1 MKQSH
6 IYKRLLFLTIGLIL
20 IMNGCKKN
28 ESTPENPVVQV
39 PIGLALSLTGDFS
52 PYGIIQKN
60 GLTMAINEMNN
71 GSYFSGFKF
80 IPYFMDD
87 KSSPDTC
94 MKIYRDM
101 IFKNKALLIIGPTSS
116 NSAFAADTVA
126 QNGKV
131 VVIGISNTVPGITE
145 MGDYVFR
152 NSLPE
157 SAVIPNTVQVTYT
170 KLGYSKVAIVYGD
183 DDPYT
188 IGAYNAFKASL
199 ESIPGLNIVS
209 TGIIHKGDTVFT
221 DQLNQAK
228 AVNPD
233 VIVLAALVNEAS
245 RLMVQARQLGIPY
258 SVRFIGGNSFNTSKL
273 WQQAG
278 QAAQGSICG
287 SAWIYFADNPGNAQF
302 VASYSSLYGSK
313 PDQFAA
319 QAYASLY
326 IVADAILRTNSL
338 NNETLRN
345 SLANTK
351 NLKTILGTFSFDA
364 NRNPAHTPIV
374 QELDNGE
381 FVLFR

>member
-1 MKQSH
+1 MKH
-6 IYKRLLFLTIGLIL
+6 DRICKRFLFLTVGLIL
-20 IMNGCKKN
+20 ILNGCKKN
-28 ESTPENPVVQV
+28 ESSPENPVVQV
-39 PIGLALSLTGDFS
+39 PIGLALSLTGNFS

-60 GLTMAINEMNN
+60 GLTMAINELNN
-71 GSYFSGFKF
+71 GSNMPGFKF
-80 IPYFMDD
+80 IPFFMDD
-87 KSSPDTC
+87 KSSPDAC
-94 MKIYRDM
+94 MQIYRDM
-101 IFKNKALLIIGPTSS
+101 IFKNKALIIIGPTSS
-116 NSAFAADTVA
+116 NCAFPADTIA
-126 QNGKV
+126 QNNKV
-131 VVIGISNTVPGITE
+131 VVMGISNTVPGITE
-145 MGDYVFR
+145 MGNYVFR

-157 SAVIPNTVQVTYT
+157 SAVIPNTVQVTHA
-170 KLGYSKVAIVYGD
+170 KLGYSKVAIVYGN

-199 ESIPGLNIVS
+199 ESIPGMLIVS
-209 TGIIHKGDTVFT
+209 TGIIHKGDTLFT
-221 DQLNQAK
+221 DQLNQVK
-228 AVNPD
+228 AANPD
-233 VIVLAALVNEAS
+233 VIVFAALVNEAS
-245 RLMVQARQLGIPY
+245 LLMVQARQLGIPH

-287 SAWIYFADNPGNAQF
+287 SAWIYSGDTPGNAQF

-326 IVADAILRTNSL
+326 IVADALVRTNSL

-345 SLANTK
+345 SLANTT

-364 NRNPAHTPIV
+364 NRNPAHTPVV